1 MNDLQNKTVRV
12 RFAPS
17 PTGHLHI
24 GGLRTALF
32 NWLFA
37 RHNKGSYLLRIEDTD
52 ANRDKQEYVDSI
64 FGSFAWT
71 GILPDEKPVIQSTR
85 IAHHQQVIDQ
95 LIAQKKAYK
104 CYCAPDDH
112 VKRLQA
118 RGADTLFVK
127 YDGYCRTRTATADSS
142 TPYAVRF
149 ALPLN
154 RTSIVFDDLIRG
166 RVEMPMEQLDDF
178 VIARSIGAPMYNFVV
193 VVDDAFMGIT
203 HVIRAEEHLVNTP
216 KQILLYQACNY
227 PIPQFAHVPLI
238 LGPSGDKL
246 SKRDGAVSVLEYRQA
261 GYLPG
266 ALINYLAR
274 LGWAHG
280 DQEIFSIDELIQYFT
295 LDAIGKKGAIFDPQ
309 KLDWVNSVYIR
320 ALDTETILS
329 TIQADVMPTLMEH
342 IQHWPHAQVL
352 AIIELYRE
360 RVSTLKQLA
369 HILVALHNDPTTYPV
384 QEGNPWITE
393 QTASYIE
400 QFIALIE
407 NDPLFTL
414 DTSKEHAKHVCKR
427 YSVKLGLLAQPIR
440 ISLTGSSEG
449 PGAFELM
456 IALGKEVSIKR
467 MRMLLKHYWSK

>member
-1 MNDLQNKTVRV
+1 MGAMNKRSVRV

-37 RHNKGSYLLRIEDTD
+37 RHTGGAYLLRIEDTD
-52 ANRDKQEYVDSI
+52 ASRDKVEYVDSI
-64 FGSFAWT
+64 FGSFEWT
-71 GILPDEKPVIQSTR
+71 GIMPDEQPIIQSTR
-85 IAHHQQVIDQ
+85 ITEHRRVIEQ
-95 LIAQKKAYK
+95 LVDTKKAYK

-118 RGADTLFVK
+118 RGIDTLFVK
-127 YDGYCRTRTATADSS
+127 YDGYCRTRDTAPDDAHAS
-142 TPYAVRF
+142 YAVRF
-149 ALPLN
+149 AIPHY
-154 RTSIVFDDLIRG
+154 RESVIFEDLIRG
-166 RVEMPMEQLDDF
+166 RVEILIDQLDDF

-216 KQILLYQACNY
+216 KQILLYEACQY

-246 SKRDGAVSVLEYRQA
+246 SKRDGAVSVLEYRQL
-261 GYLPG
+261 GYLPA

-280 DQEIFSIDELIQYFT
+280 DQEIFSTDELISYFT
-295 LDAIGKKGAIFDPQ
+295 LEAIGKKGAIFDPQ
-309 KLDWVNSVYIR
+309 KLDWVNSIYIR
-320 ALDTETILS
+320 GSDNEKLLS
-329 TIQADVMPTLMEH
+329 IIQADVMPT
-342 IQHWPHAQVL
+342 IQTQLSTWSRADSL
-352 AIIELYRE
+352 IFIGLYKE
-360 RVSTLKQLA
+360 RISTLKQLSQ
-369 HILVALHNDPTTYPV
+369 ILVEVHNGPSAYVSEDRSS
-384 QEGNPWITE
+384 WITVE
-393 QTASYIE
+393 TASYLR

-414 DTSKEHAKHVCKR
+414 DTIKEHAKHVCKH
-427 YSVKLGLLAQPIR
+427 YSIKLTLLAQPIR
-440 ISLTGSSEG
+440 ISLIGSSSG
-449 PGAFELM
+449 PGAFELVA
-456 IALGKEVSIKR
+456 ALGKQVSIKR
-467 MRMLLKHYWSK
+467 MHALLNTIG